1 LSVDTKRFNTFN
13 IFDLAN
19 FTAILENKGITDIAG
34 KGVDRNATG
43 SAAYSSFGQPV
54 GIAVENDTNI
64 YITDA
69 KYGAIKLV
77 TTISGTINFLIHLQ
91 KIYATVAFYLSY
103 PEKEHLLYINIS
115 R

>member
-1 LSVDTKRFNTFN
+1 LSSFKNKIN
-13 IFDLAN
+13 ILTSNSILAHE
-19 FTAILENKGITDIAG
+19 ENKGITDIAG

-69 KYGAIKLV
+69 KYGSIKLV
-77 TTISGTINFLIHLQ
+77 TTISGTIRRMI
-91 KIYATVAFYLSY
+91 
-103 PEKEHLLYINIS
+103 E
-115 R
+115 